1 MGAVRVRGSILLGA
15 GLALA
20 LATAAQANKTKLNAA
35 DQAAAKSSLLKL
47 SELPAPFT
55 WKGGITS
62 SSGSSGSSFSCKG
75 FNPKTSDLVTTGK
88 ADATFTAQG
97 VQLQDHAEV
106 LQSAQM
112 VSNDF
117 RRTFVPALLPC
128 LSTTF
133 ARTITGLVV
142 LKAGRVTFP
151 QVAKYAAAYRI
162 IFKITPK
169 GKAAEEGIVD
179 FVALGAGR
187 KELSL
192 LFTAILGTAT
202 DVKNGANGMAV
213 IDLDLATL
221 LARNAL
227 GVKPVA

>member
-1 MGAVRVRGSILLGA
+1 MRIHGAILVGALLGL
-15 GLALA
+15 GLAA
-20 LATAAQANKTKLNAA
+20 VAQANKTKLNRA
-35 DQAAAKSSLLKL
+35 DQAAAEGSLLKT

-55 WKGGITS
+55 WKGGKTTS
-62 SSGSSGSSFSCKG
+62 AASSGSAFNCTG
-75 FNPKTSDLVTTGK
+75 FKPKSSDLVTTGK

-106 LQSAQM
+106 LQTAKM
-112 VSNDF
+112 VTDDF
-117 RRTFVPALLPC
+117 GRTFIPALVPC
-128 LSTTF
+128 LATTF
-133 ARTITGLVV
+133 EHNITGLVV

-151 QVAKYAAAYRI
+151 RVSKYAAAYRI

-169 GKAAEEGIVD
+169 GKAPEEGIVD

-202 DVKNGANGMAV
+202 DVKTGANGMAL
-213 IDLDLATL
+213 IDVNLATL
-221 LARNAL
+221 LARSAL
-227 GVKPVA
+227 GAKPVA

>member
-1 MGAVRVRGSILLGA
+1 MRIRGSILLGVL
-15 GLALA
+15 LALGLVA
-20 LATAAQANKTKLNAA
+20 AAQANKTKLNKA
-35 DQAAAKSSLLKL
+35 DQAAAKSSLLKV
-47 SELPAPFT
+47 SQLPAPFT
-55 WKGGITS
+55 WTGGITS
-62 SSGSSGSSFSCKG
+62 SGSSSGSSFDCKG
-75 FNPKTSDLVTTGK
+75 FKPKSSDLVTTGK

-106 LQSAQM
+106 LQTAKM
-112 VSNDF
+112 VSDDF
-117 RRTFVPALLPC
+117 QRTFVPALVPC

-133 ARTITGLVV
+133 AHTIGGLVV

-169 GKAAEEGIVD
+169 GKASEEGIVD

-187 KELSL
+187 KELTL

-202 DVKNGANGMAV
+202 DVTNGANGMAA
-213 IDLDLATL
+213 IDISLSTL
-221 LARNAL
+221 LALNAL
-227 GVKPVA
+227 GAKPVA